1 MFAQKGIGGSNMA
14 RQPQFRE
21 SCQAAYLLLH
31 NTKDLLTKLEE
42 RTYSNRAGI
51 SYQQFLV
58 LITIASFDPPVSQT
72 MISRKIERNLNTIS
86 MAVDRMEKLGLVR
99 RVRSEED
106 RREAHV
112 SLTPLG
118 NEKLAKAIEVGVALR
133 ERLCKTLTEV
143 ELQEAMR
150 IMGKFRNQIL
160 KEMRREPVSPVAERA
175 YRQRVIEVFRE
186 HLASA
191 K

>member
-1 MFAQKGIGGSNMA
+1 MA
-14 RQPQFRE
+14 RKAQFRE
-21 SCQAAYLLLH
+21 SCQEAYLLLH
-31 NTKDLLTKLEE
+31 NTKGLLTKLEE
-42 RTYSNRAGI
+42 TTYSRRAGI
-51 SYQQFLV
+51 SYQQYLV
-58 LITIASFDPPVSQT
+58 LITVESSEPPVSQT
-72 MISRKIERNLNTIS
+72 MISKSIQRNLNTIS
-86 MAVDRMEKLGLVR
+86 MMIDRMEKLGLVR
-99 RVRSEED
+99 RIRSEKD

-118 NEKLAKAIEVGVALR
+118 KEKLAKAIEVGVALK

-143 ELQEAMR
+143 ELREAVG
-150 IMGKFRNQIL
+150 IMGKFSNQIL
-160 KEMRREPVSPVAERA
+160 QEMRREPVSPVAERA

>member
-1 MFAQKGIGGSNMA
+1 MA

-31 NTKDLLTKLEE
+31 NTKGLLTKLQE

-58 LITIASFDPPVSQT
+58 LITIESCDPPVTQT
-72 MISRKIERNLNTIS
+72 MISKKIERNLNTIS

-118 NEKLAKAIEVGVALR
+118 KEKLARAIEVGGALK

-143 ELQEAMR
+143 ELQEAMG
-150 IMGKFRNQIL
+150 IMAKFRNQIL
-160 KEMRREPVSPVAERA
+160 KEMRREPVSLDAGRA
-175 YRQRVIEVFRE
+175 YRQRVIEVFRGRP
-186 HLASA
+186 A
-191 K
+191 